1 MCCELLLHLGL
12 PVQRK
17 GSEISEQSEKLCQPQ
32 IFVLNG
38 KPCNNC
44 DLQSHSVRFAEEQ
57 PRRNLP
63 RDGLATGY

>member
-1 MCCELLLHLGL
+1 MLLHLGL
-12 PVQRK
+12 PAQGK
-17 GSEISEQSEKLCQPQ
+17 GSEASEQPEKPCQPQ
-32 IFVLNG
+32 IFVLTG

-44 DLQSHSVRFAEEQ
+44 DLQSHSGRFAEEQ